1 MRSMLVIA
9 TAFAAALAA
18 TPAIADDDDDMKR
31 TRSSQNVPELNLGKE
46 GDQFFVNQKDFTLL
60 SGQGYRWKITAAGEL
75 EYKFKT
81 DLWRDAWMNQIVISD
96 LEIHMAGA
104 PAWLEFDDEGTIQV
118 QFNTVR
124 PGTYKWWVEGLEDR
138 GMTGTITVK

>member
-1 MRSMLVIA
+1 MRSMLVLA
-9 TAFAAALAA
+9 TAFAATMAA
-18 TPAIADDDDDMKR
+18 SPAIADDDDDMKR
-31 TRSSQNVPELNLGKE
+31 TRSSQNVPELMLGKE
-46 GDQFFVNQKDFTLL
+46 GDQFHVNQKDFTLL
-60 SGQGYRWKITAAGEL
+60 SGQGYRWKISAAGEL